1 MYEGEH
7 QLGDFIKGRLLFI
20 EKWCKENKLDYN
32 KTLEKIREEVDKLVK
47 DEKKKEILEQKFFKG
62 TILPTSHLPDWFDK
76 IILEAMTYVLKGKKS
91 PLYTKTSA
99 ISCIPFEAGRFNAQR
114 QAETVFKAL
123 FAGKTPVEWLKTTFK
138 ALYRQC
144 YGDEAG
150 SGLILEEI
158 DKYHYKLTLDH
169 KHLEKASPL
178 DCSTI
183 IGYIYGALEK
193 LGAKDIKIIHEFC
206 STFENSPYEKCIFEI
221 FWNED

>member
-1 MYEGEH
+1 MHEGEH

-20 EKWCKENKLDYN
+20 EKWCKENKIDYN

-76 IILEAMTYVLKGKKS
+76 VILEAMTYVLTGKKS

-99 ISCIPFEAGRFNAQR
+99 ISCIPFEAGKFNAQR
-114 QAETVFKAL
+114 QAETVFKLL

-138 ALYRQC
+138 ALYRHC
-144 YGDEAG
+144 YGDEAAN
-150 SGLILEEI
+150 GLLLEEI
-158 DKYHYKLTLDH
+158 DKFHYQLILDH

-178 DCSTI
+178 DCSTT

-193 LGAKDIKIIHEFC
+193 LGAKDIKVIHEFC
-206 STFENSPYEKCIFEI
+206 CNLENSPYEKCIFEI
-221 FWNED
+221 SWKED